1 MDEKE
6 AERLKKNFKQYQMN
20 KTNSIKE
27 KKKNFIQTFRYWDIN
42 TPEQLFGYRFEYE
55 RVL

>member
-20 KTNSIKE
+20 KTNSIKG
-27 KKKNFIQTFRYWDIN
+27 KKKNIQKH
-42 TPEQLFGYRFEYE
+42 QEYKML
-55 RVL
+55 V